1 MVILIGERHY
11 FRHFLNK
18 RVTQPE
24 FELKNQRRKPDAD
37 GQLFMILT
45 NHSEKVP
52 KLKL

>member
-1 MVILIGERHY
+1 MTKTLEILIYGL
-11 FRHFLNK
+11 LN
-18 RVTQPE
+18 
-24 FELKNQRRKPDAD
+24 AD